1 MVVEEEVGPPCDTET
16 LVRGAL
22 CVDQRNSVADDLR
35 FWIDKLEEVQ
45 MSLVTV
51 HLGISKCRAKT
62 FKNCNMLKYM
72 NNKNLI
78 VK

>member
-22 CVDQRNSVADDLR
+22 CVDQRNSVADELR

-51 HLGISKCRAKT
+51 HLDISKCRAKT
-62 FKNCNMLKYM
+62 RKTRKRLKCKD
-72 NNKNLI
+72 NKILI
-78 VK
+78 IK